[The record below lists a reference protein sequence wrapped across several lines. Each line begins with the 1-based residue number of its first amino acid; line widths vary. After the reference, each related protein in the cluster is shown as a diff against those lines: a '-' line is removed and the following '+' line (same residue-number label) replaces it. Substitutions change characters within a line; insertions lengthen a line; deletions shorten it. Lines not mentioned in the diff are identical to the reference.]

1 MNNIDIV
8 KNNQTMIK
16 SGALTIHNPQWDRIK
31 APDFII
37 VWLFFTMSVL
47 FMNFYHELE
56 NYRFL
61 LLAQEIFEEIL
72 ARRFRNKMGPH
83 IISSLNFLQDF

>member
-1 MNNIDIV
+1 MV
-8 KNNQTMIK
+8 
-16 SGALTIHNPQWDRIK
+16 K
-31 APDFII
+31 APDLII
-37 VWLFFTMSVL
+37 AWLFFTKSML

-61 LLAQEIFEEIL
+61 LLAQEIFEEIFAL
-72 ARRFRNKMGPH
+72 RFRNKMGPH